1 MIGFILEYLFDF
13 WWLILP
19 FFLAIIVFEKRLATY
34 QYLYASQ
41 NNKWVH
47 LELKAPPNT
56 KRTIQ
61 SMEEI
66 FTTLHSI
73 FLKRTDYQRYI
84 KGYQPPYYVF
94 LLIAHKGF
102 LKLYIRCLENLKDFV
117 KTRIYAQYPEA
128 EINEVEDPLNIF
140 PPKLPNPIM
149 NCFIAEFETVKKEP
163 YPIKSYRVWDRTI
176 PEERIDPIS
185 FLSEGSSQLKEDEW
199 LIWQIFAMPVPG
211 DDEDFGNKWVDKGKK
226 EVNKLIGKQ
235 EPSEPSPLEEIG
247 EFIFNLIKAPFTNI
261 EFKKRQEEEPKEI
274 SMAKLTPGEVEVI
287 KRIQEKISKNGYL
300 VGLRGSYIAFEPDFR
315 IKMGRSLGL
324 MFSFLRLFD
333 TQNLNAFKPVG
344 TKITSPKEKILT
356 ESLYATEKTEVRD
369 FYLKRM
375 LYLGFKHYLPPSNKF
390 VLNTEELAT
399 LFHLP
404 TETVSKT
411 TIETVPIKPKPAP
424 PNIPYPE
431 IL

>member
-13 WWLILP
+13 WWLFLP

-47 LELKAPPNT
+47 LELKAPPNS

-61 SMEEI
+61 AMEEI
-66 FTTLHSI
+66 FSTLHSI
-73 FLKRTDYQRYI
+73 FLKKTDYQRYI

-94 LLIAHKGF
+94 LLVAHNGF
-102 LKLYIRCLENLKDFV
+102 LKFYIRCLGNLKDFV

-128 EINEVEDPLNIF
+128 EINEVEDPLSIF
-140 PPKLPNPIM
+140 PPKLPNPLM
-149 NCFIAEFETVKKEP
+149 NCFISEFETVKKEP
-163 YPIKSYRVWDRTI
+163 YPIKTYRTWDRTI

-185 FLSEGSSQLKEDEW
+185 FLSEGASQLKEDEW

-211 DDEDFGNKWVDKGKK
+211 NDEDFGGKWVEKGQK
-226 EVNKLIGKQ
+226 EVNKLIGKKEVK
-235 EPSEPSPLEEIG
+235 EPGPLEEIG
-247 EFIFNLIKAPFTNI
+247 EFIINLLKAPFTNI
-261 EFKKRQEEEPKEI
+261 EFKTSKKEETSEV
-274 SMAKLTPGEVEVI
+274 SMSKLTPGEVEVV
-287 KRIQEKISKNGYL
+287 KRIQEKISKNGYW
-300 VGLRGSYIAFEPDFR
+300 VGLRGTYIAFEPNFKE
-315 IKMGRSLGL
+315 KMGRSLGL

-344 TKITSPKEKILT
+344 TKITSPKEKILA
-356 ESLYATEKTEVRD
+356 ESLLATEKTEVRD

-375 LYLGFKHYLPPSNKF
+375 LYLNFKSYSPTDNKF
-390 VLNTEELAT
+390 ILNTEELAT

-404 TETVSKT
+404 TETVPKT